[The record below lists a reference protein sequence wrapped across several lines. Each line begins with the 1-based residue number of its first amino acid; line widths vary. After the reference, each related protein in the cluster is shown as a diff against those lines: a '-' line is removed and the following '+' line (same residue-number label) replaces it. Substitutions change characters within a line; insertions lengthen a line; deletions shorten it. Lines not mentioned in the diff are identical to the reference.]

1 MVAWH
6 RKQLE
11 IPSDLL
17 RTNCNQARYRECVVP
32 VRPNRSVLLTSKLLQ
47 LGAVRSTL
55 RWMVRTP
62 QTNLS
67 LAQLRGYRVPA
78 RERNTLEELM

>member
-17 RTNCNQARYRECVVP
+17 RANCNQARYRECGVP
-32 VRPNRSVLLTSKLLQ
+32 VRPNHSELLTSKLPQ

-55 RWMVRTP
+55 CWMVRTP

-67 LAQLRGYRVPA
+67 LAQLHGYRVPPP
-78 RERNTLEELM
+78 EWSTLEESM

>member
-17 RTNCNQARYRECVVP
+17 RANYNQARYCECVVP
-32 VRPNRSVLLTSKLLQ
+32 VRPNRSVLLKSKLQQ
-47 LGAVRSTL
+47 LGVFRFTL
-55 RWMVRTP
+55 RWIVRTP

-67 LAQLRGYRVPA
+67 LAQLRGYRVPPP
-78 RERNTLEELM
+78 EWSTLEE